1 MQIASL
7 KTWKFEMK
15 LRVLVVVAVRIGE
28 GIEKTTCSERNS
40 SGLYVQSGTGNGGD
54 VGSRDSAIAGS

>member
-1 MQIASL
+1 
-7 KTWKFEMK
+7 MK

-40 SGLYVQSGTGNGGD
+40 SGLYVRSGTGNGRD
-54 VGSRDSAIAGS
+54 VGSRDSTIAGS